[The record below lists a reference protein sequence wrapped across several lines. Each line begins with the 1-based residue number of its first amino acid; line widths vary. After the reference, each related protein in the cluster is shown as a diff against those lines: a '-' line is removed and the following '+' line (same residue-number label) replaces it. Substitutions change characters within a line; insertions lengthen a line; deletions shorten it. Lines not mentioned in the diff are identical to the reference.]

1 MTHGSK
7 VMLHPKEET
16 WLYANAKKEKQKQ
29 KQEKRL
35 PVEEKLK
42 EKLLKKQLHAA
53 AAEDASLQ
61 LLLLCA
67 PKKWLSSNSI
77 RGLSSQAPF
86 LFKAFLTSR
95 FYLRPKAI

>member
-16 WLYANAKKEKQKQ
+16 WLYANANAKQ
-29 KQEKRL
+29 KQEKQKLEKRL
-35 PVEEKLK
+35 HVAENTK

-61 LLLLCA
+61 QLLLCA
-67 PKKWLSSNSI
+67 PKKWLSSNSL
-77 RGLSSQAPF
+77 RGLGSLKP
-86 LFKAFLTSR
+86 L
-95 FYLRPKAI
+95 YL